1 MTSVVIEA
9 FQWGCR
15 HSNRGGNMRYWLSI
29 NDGKTYGPYDL
40 TQLKSLVAKGRVN
53 ASAMLCPEGSMTWG
67 AAPTV
72 VPQLFASQA
81 EVAPEPIWPPA
92 PTPAPAAAPAA
103 GATPPSKAEVEH
115 GTDANHRS
123 TTASASGGNTGGG
136 GNNHGRGGFGNGNS
150 DDDARRSRNSDT
162 RDADDPT
169 KPTFFLA
176 RLVDA
181 LIEWLAGI
189 ARGGIF
195 GRVSVATWNA
205 GHFAFLGGA
214 IALLAFVIVFA
225 VRLDSLSIAA
235 SALGV
240 PIAAAIGQYMALRFA
255 PTNELIV
262 RNSPLRASSETLFQ
276 LLGVVMLMVATLAA
290 AAGVYSAVKQGEVVE
305 IVAPTLAAGVFATIG
320 FLFLSPQSLSLNVD
334 NTATAGEDGLALVG
348 TLIKALLAS
357 SRFIFGLYAV
367 AGGTAAVVGTIWFLA
382 DAQELRAPLLAS
394 VGAALL
400 GLSAVFPLYAYITAI
415 LYFVFVDAIKG
426 LVSLSRASNNSANQT

>member
-1 MTSVVIEA
+1 
-9 FQWGCR
+9 
-15 HSNRGGNMRYWLSI
+15 
-29 NDGKTYGPYDL
+29 
-40 TQLKSLVAKGRVN
+40 
-53 ASAMLCPEGSMTWG
+53 MTWG

-81 EVAPEPIWPPA
+81 EVAPEPIWPPV
-92 PTPAPAAAPAA
+92 PTPAPAATSAV
-103 GATPPSKAEVEH
+103 GVTPPSRVEVGH
-115 GTDANHRS
+115 DTDANQRS
-123 TTASASGGNTGGG
+123 ATATSGGNTGGG
-136 GNNHGRGGFGNGNS
+136 GNNSGRGGFGNGNG
-150 DDDARRSRNSDT
+150 DDDARRSRISDT

-176 RLVDA
+176 RLVET

-214 IALLAFVIVFA
+214 IALLAFVIIFA

-276 LLGVVMLMVATLAA
+276 LLGVVMLMLATLAA

-305 IVAPTLAAGVFATIG
+305 IVAPTLAAGVLATIG
-320 FLFLSPQSLSLNVD
+320 FLFLSPQSMSLNVD

-382 DAQELRAPLLAS
+382 DAQEVRAPLLAS

-426 LVSLSRASNNSANQT
+426 LVSLSRESNSSANQA